1 MSFAKSAFKRS
12 VRLLA
17 LASSIW
23 KEEAIRYLGIQD
35 LTPARMKQA
44 GLLIEELGKLK
55 GAAMKFGQILAL
67 ESRDFFPEP
76 VVAILE
82 TLQNQAKFLD
92 HAEVEAILWEE
103 LKEKRTLLQEIAY
116 LPIAA
121 ASIGQVHRA
130 RYNDKGVAV
139 KIQYPGILESFDS
152 DLKILDSILSLL
164 SPLVGKSDTDYTV
177 MLDEIKSSFKKEAD
191 YTLEAQNTVRYKT
204 LAQNL
209 AYVRVPEVFLEV
221 SSARVL
227 TLSFEEGISLSQA
240 LKDKLLT
247 PDLRRHYAELF
258 LKLYLTEF
266 CSWGFVQ
273 TDPNLG
279 NFLLDLPRR
288 DLVLLDFGATREFG
302 VNFRH
307 LYSKLVMASVREDRA
322 ACIDLSIE
330 LNLLDPRESNV
341 AKDSLFELLKLSM
354 RPFKAS
360 HFELNSNAYTQEMK
374 ALAIKLVRE
383 LKFSPPPKDL
393 IFLHRKLGGIF
404 QILRRLEVTLDLR
417 AGLQAFEEQI

>member
-1 MSFAKSAFKRS
+1 M
-12 VRLLA
+12 
-17 LASSIW
+17 
-23 KEEAIRYLGIQD
+23 
-35 LTPARMKQA
+35 
-44 GLLIEELGKLK
+44 
-55 GAAMKFGQILAL
+55 
-67 ESRDFFPEP
+67 
-76 VVAILE
+76 
-82 TLQNQAKFLD
+82 
-92 HAEVEAILWEE
+92 
-103 LKEKRTLLQEIAY
+103 
-116 LPIAA
+116 
-121 ASIGQVHRA
+121 
-130 RYNDKGVAV
+130 
-139 KIQYPGILESFDS
+139 
-152 DLKILDSILSLL
+152 
-164 SPLVGKSDTDYTV
+164 
-177 MLDEIKSSFKKEAD
+177 
-191 YTLEAQNTVRYKT
+191 
-204 LAQNL
+204 
-209 AYVRVPEVFLEV
+209 RVPEVFLEV